1 MYLDILF
8 DLLEEPLVYE
18 PLVHCPCILQSE
30 WHDLVAEKALAYD
43 ERLLLLIELLKLD
56 LVATKESIH
65 KAQQLVLADESTRRS
80 IRERVGGLSC
90 PSDKLC
96 LDQ

>member
-18 PLVHCPCILQSE
+18 PLVHCPCILQFE
-30 WHDLVAEKALAYD
+30 PLVAEKALAYD

-90 PSDKLC
+90 RSDKLC